1 MSSNNNENDDLKEIW
16 SLFQDSPE
24 EIQQKR
30 QQITKAINSN
40 NKSFPSQI
48 SIVTAFDELLLCFAL
63 GGQVKNYYRYGSY
76 STCAEQREKVWF
88 ALKNGTFS
96 SNLTEEIDYDTSP
109 KELEKR
115 QNVQAF
121 FKRRLLEEKA
131 KGSSEDI
138 WDAREKPLNQPFK
151 EYK

>member
-40 NKSFPSQI
+40 SKSFPSQI
-48 SIVTAFDELLLCFAL
+48 SIITAFDELLLCFAL

-76 STCAEQREKVWF
+76 STCREQREKVWF

-96 SNLTEEIDYDTSP
+96 SNLTEEIDYDINP

>member
-1 MSSNNNENDDLKEIW
+1 MSSNNSENDDLKEIW

-63 GGQVKNYYRYGSY
+63 GGQVKNYYGYGSY
-76 STCAEQREKVWF
+76 STSAEQREKIWF

-96 SNLTEEIDYDTSP
+96 SNLNEEIDYDISP

-121 FKRRLLEEKA
+121 FKKRLLEEKA
-131 KGSSEDI
+131 QGSSEDI